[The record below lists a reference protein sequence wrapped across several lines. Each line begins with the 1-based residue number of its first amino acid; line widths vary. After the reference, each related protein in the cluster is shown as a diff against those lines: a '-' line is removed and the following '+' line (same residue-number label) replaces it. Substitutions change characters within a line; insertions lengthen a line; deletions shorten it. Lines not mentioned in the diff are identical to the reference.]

1 MEGKGGSRYSG
12 KEVAGIEGKG
22 GGRYRGERMKQV

>member
-1 MEGKGGSRYSG
+1 MGFGW

-22 GGRYRGERMKQV
+22 VPDANTAEQLNILSAFL